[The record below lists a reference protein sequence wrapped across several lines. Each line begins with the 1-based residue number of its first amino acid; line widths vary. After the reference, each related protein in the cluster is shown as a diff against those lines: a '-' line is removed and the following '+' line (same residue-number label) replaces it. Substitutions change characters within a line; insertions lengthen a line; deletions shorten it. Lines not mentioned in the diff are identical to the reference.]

1 MKSLALRPAVSA
13 LPLGNELP
21 TAANLRA
28 YAFRYMLRGS
38 VAAVAALGQY
48 TLEQVHFAA
57 PWLTWVV
64 LMPTMGM
71 VISLIDRRQREAG
84 LVPTTAADKRLR
96 LLQKSFLLVILLALG
111 AAPFIGWQ
119 HAHPLMLAM
128 YGASTVAA
136 GRLLNFRPLRVGGG
150 LCALLGAVA
159 AAVPA
164 DTQLLLIAAAML
176 VSYVVPGY
184 LLRAAARLA

>member
-1 MKSLALRPAVSA
+1 MQT
-13 LPLGNELP
+13 LPLASVNNLSLSPELP

-38 VAAVAALGQY
+38 VAAGAALGQY
-48 TLEQVHFAA
+48 TLEYVGFAA

-64 LMPTMGM
+64 LMPTMAM
-71 VISLIDRRQREAG
+71 VISIRDRQQRKAG
-84 LVPTTAADKRLR
+84 LVPTTATDKWMG
-96 LLQKSFLLVILLALG
+96 LLQKSFVLVIVLALV

-119 HAHPLMLAM
+119 NAHPLMLVM
-128 YGASTVAA
+128 YGASTLAA
-136 GRLLNFRPLRVGGG
+136 GRLLSFRPLQLGGV

-164 DTQLLLIAAAML
+164 DTQLLLVAAAML
-176 VSYVVPGY
+176 VSYLVPGY
-184 LLRAAARLA
+184 LLHTRNRAA